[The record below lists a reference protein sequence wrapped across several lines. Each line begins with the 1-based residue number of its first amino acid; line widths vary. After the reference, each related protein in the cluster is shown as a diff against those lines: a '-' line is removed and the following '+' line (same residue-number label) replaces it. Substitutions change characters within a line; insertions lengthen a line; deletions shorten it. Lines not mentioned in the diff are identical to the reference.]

1 MNSRGKMQPNR
12 PEFEHSMLRMGSVA
26 FLAVCVII
34 TIVSPLF
41 HATSE
46 DLTDHPVVFGHM
58 PKVIHELLPTS
69 VNLLV

>member
-1 MNSRGKMQPNR
+1 MKPNR

-26 FLAVCVII
+26 FLAGVII

-46 DLTDHPVVFGHM
+46 DLTDHPVVFAAYAQSD
-58 PKVIHELLPTS
+58 P
-69 VNLLV
+69 